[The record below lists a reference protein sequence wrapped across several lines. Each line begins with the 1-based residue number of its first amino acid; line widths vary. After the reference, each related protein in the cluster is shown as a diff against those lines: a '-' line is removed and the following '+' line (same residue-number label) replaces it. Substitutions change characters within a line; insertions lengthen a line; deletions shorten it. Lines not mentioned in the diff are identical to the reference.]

1 MISFFLYFC
10 DQQYLAFAARI
21 HELLMFILF
30 MSNCIGMYDSIL
42 RPTNS
47 HHNKKLQK
55 IVDSSMDHK

>member
-1 MISFFLYFC
+1 
-10 DQQYLAFAARI
+10 
-21 HELLMFILF
+21 MFILF